1 MAEEFDEERWPSGG
15 DHVDVVA
22 LVLGDVDGRRRAEMA
37 AHVLRCPTCRRD
49 YDDAAAIVGDLLPAV
64 PAVQPRARLRRARP
78 ATHAGPTGPP
88 GPLAVAGGR
97 GGRPDHRHRRGA
109 RLVGSSGTT
118 ASRRPATSPP
128 SQLTNGGDPVG
139 TVSLSD
145 VDGEQVMVVAIYTA
159 PDGVSYLCRTTFA
172 DGTTSESEAW
182 PPGSG
187 AWIVDLPAST
197 TSPVE
202 TVELVVDGTD
212 PSVVVRAA
220 AVRAS
225 LRASESA

>member
-1 MAEEFDEERWPSGG
+1 MAEEFDEERWPPGG

-64 PAVQPRARLRRARP
+64 PAVQPELGFDEHVLRRMLAPPARRARWP
-78 ATHAGPTGPP
+78 WLAAAAAALIIVIAGALGWWAIRDDGEQTAGDVA
-88 GPLAVAGGR
+88 PLA
-97 GGRPDHRHRRGA
+97 
-109 RLVGSSGTT
+109 
-118 ASRRPATSPP
+118 
-128 SQLTNGGDPVG
+128 LTNGGDHVG
-139 TVSLSD
+139 TVSIGD
-145 VDGEQVMVVAIYTA
+145 VDGERVMVVAIYTA

-212 PSVVVRAA
+212 RVWSS
-220 AVRAS
+220 AS
-225 LRASESA
+225 FDATSA